1 MKHQCFRIEHV
12 FWGHQITIPFQPIFW
27 GHHNTIFF
35 QHVFWGTVSAGKSQ
49 LHNAITW
56 HTFYLFSCTS
66 WLHRMHNPSACFL
79 LPYSSFLL
87 PSTSVLVC
95 TVSPVLYIQYL
106 HKNRTKIGCHRFW
119 YWPKLVLHHSK
130 LMQEICE
137 IVPWFHLQCNTAF
150 RINENHQFILPRG
163 AHKKL

>member
-1 MKHQCFRIEHV
+1 MYFEAIRSQFHFNLYFEAIISQFFSICILRHNFTRE
-12 FWGHQITIPFQPIFW
+12 ITIAQC
-27 GHHNTIFF
+27 HQMTH
-35 QHVFWGTVSAGKSQ
+35 
-49 LHNAITW
+49 
-56 HTFYLFSCTS
+56 FYLFSCTS
-66 WLHRMHNPSACFL
+66 WLNRMHNPSACFL